1 MKDEPGIVEE
11 LRKMENLGKLAI
23 WLQDASQEIQGSE
36 NIAGDDVHKTTLFN
50 DKNTKELMT
59 GTFDGAG
66 RLTEIIENN
75 RMLFEISPE
84 IIVLVDS
91 TGNVLDVN
99 SRLYDWIGY
108 KPEEIVGKNFFKL
121 PFLASE
127 NEIKIKN
134 LFSHEMIGNG
144 VFPQELNFIAKSREK
159 RVGMVHISPIRDKN
173 KKITG
178 TMLMISDITEN
189 KIAEEEIHKLN
200 QFQESII
207 DNANVWLSV
216 MDVSANVL
224 VWNKAAEAITGYS
237 REEVIGHDKIWE
249 WLSPDEGQYQGNVT
263 GKGISLIEGA
273 VFVQNFETIIKR
285 RDGNTRTISW
295 NPHNLLDNMNNPIGS
310 IALGRDITD
319 QKRYEEKIKKQ
330 NAQLKKLNR
339 IKSDFLNVTSHELRT
354 PMVAIKGYVQ
364 LLLDMS
370 LGEVTEKQKKALDIV
385 LRNTIRLN
393 NLVQDILDI
402 SRLESGT
409 MKFIPEKTDTRQMVE
424 EIVETMQSSASMKEI
439 KINADIE
446 DNIPDLTVDSERIKQ
461 VIVNLVNNAIK
472 FSLCG
477 SDINMQARK
486 EGVYVLFEVRDFGRG
501 IPKNKKEKIF
511 ETFYQVDCVKDSKLL
526 GGAGMGLAIS
536 RGIVIAHGG
545 KIWVESKVGIESTF
559 RFVLPIK
566 PVKDVEGRF
575 KEIDIFSHEEC
586 T

>member
-1 MKDEPGIVEE
+1 MRDLPDIVLE
-11 LRKMENLGKLAI
+11 LRKQEKLGGLNSKSLGIYQNLH
-23 WLQDASQEIQGSE
+23 ESE
-36 NIAGDDVHKTTLFN
+36 KISN
-50 DKNTKELMT
+50 
-59 GTFDGAG
+59 
-66 RLTEIIENN
+66 ENN
-75 RMLFEISPE
+75 NKTILYHEKDFKNSTYNESYNTDDIPNLIDNSISLFEISPE
-84 IIVLVDS
+84 IIMFTDIK
-91 TGNVLDVN
+91 GNVLNVN
-99 SRLYDWIGY
+99 SRILDWLGY
-108 KPEEIVGKNFFKL
+108 EREDIIGKNLLRL
-121 PFLASE
+121 PFFADKYKNNVFDFSMDVLFSE
-127 NEIKIKN
+127 KFLSYELDFITKSGEKRTGSVHAVPIKN
-134 LFSHEMIGNG
+134 VN
-144 VFPQELNFIAKSREK
+144 NK
-159 RVGMVHISPIRDKN
+159 ISGGLI
-173 KKITG
+173 
-178 TMLMISDITEN
+178 MISDVTESKTARDEIN
-189 KIAEEEIHKLN
+189 KLS
-200 QFQESII
+200 QFQNNVI

-237 REEVIGHDKIWE
+237 REEVIGNDKIWE
-249 WLSPDEGQYQGNVT
+249 WLSPDAGQYQGDVT
-263 GKGISLIEGA
+263 GKGVSLIEGA
-273 VFVQNFETIIKR
+273 VFAQNFETVIKR

-295 NPHNLLDNMNNPIGS
+295 NPHTLLDNTNNPIGS

-385 LRNTIRLN
+385 LRNTNRLN

-446 DNIPDLTVDSERIKQ
+446 GNIPDLTVDSERIKQ
-461 VIVNLVNNAIK
+461 VIINLVNNAIK
-472 FSLCG
+472 FSPHG

-511 ETFYQVDCVKDSKLL
+511 ETFYQVDCAKDSKLL

-575 KEIDIFSHEEC
+575 KEIDIFSHEEY

>member
-11 LRKMENLGKLAI
+11 LRKMENLGKLVI

-36 NIAGDDVHKTTLFN
+36 NIAGDDAHKTTLFN

-59 GTFDGAG
+59 GTFGGAG

-134 LFSHEMIGNG
+134 IFSHEMIGNG
-144 VFPQELNFIAKSREK
+144 AFPQELDFIAKSREK

-189 KIAEEEIHKLN
+189 KIAEGEIHKLN

-237 REEVIGHDKIWE
+237 REEVIGHDKIWA
-249 WLSPDEGQYQGNVT
+249 WLSPDEGQYQRGVT
-263 GKGISLIEGA
+263 DKGVSLIEGA
-273 VFVQNFETIIKR
+273 VFVQNFETVIKR

-295 NPHNLLDNMNNPIGS
+295 NPHDLLDNTNNPVGS

-330 NAQLKKLNR
+330 NVQLKKLNR

-364 LLLDMS
+364 LLSDMS

-393 NLVQDILDI
+393 NLVQDILDV

-424 EIVETMQSSASMKEI
+424 EIAETMQSSASMMEI
-439 KINADIE
+439 KINTDIE
-446 DNIPDLTVDSERIKQ
+446 NNLPELTVDSGRIKQ
-461 VIVNLVNNAIK
+461 VIVNLVSNAIK
-472 FSLCG
+472 FSPRG
-477 SDINMQARK
+477 SNINMQARK
-486 EGVYVLFEVRDFGRG
+486 EGAYVLFEVRDFGRG
-501 IPKNKKEKIF
+501 IPKDKKEKIF
-511 ETFYQVDCVKDSKLL
+511 ETFYQVDCAKDSKLL

-545 KIWVESKVGIESTF
+545 KIWVESKVGVGSTF
-559 RFVLPIK
+559 RFALPVK

-575 KEIDIFSHEEC
+575 KEMDLFSHEEC